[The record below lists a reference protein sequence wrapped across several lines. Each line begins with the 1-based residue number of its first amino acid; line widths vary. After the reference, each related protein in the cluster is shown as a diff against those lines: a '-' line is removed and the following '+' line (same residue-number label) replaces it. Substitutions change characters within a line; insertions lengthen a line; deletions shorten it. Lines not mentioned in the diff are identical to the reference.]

1 MAQLKDTT
9 INDTIVLGTGSEST
23 PSLTFTGNTN
33 TGIFRPDTDQIAFS
47 TNGTERMRIDS
58 LGRQT
63 RPFQPMFNVFRNV
76 NSFSP
81 SANSIFPHNAAR
93 INVGNHFN
101 LSTHRFTA
109 PVAGNYWFTF
119 ETIQIGS
126 VSSGTIRYRLNGSV
140 LFGSSRHW
148 GNDTGGWVS
157 IKITKLIAMNVNDFV
172 DVILVTATTYHGN
185 AWNAFCGY
193 LVG

>member
-1 MAQLKDTT
+1 MAQLKNTSIDST
-9 INDTIVLGTGSEST
+9 ITVGSGSQEA
-23 PSLTFTGNTN
+23 PAIAFTSN

-63 RPFQPMFNVFRNV
+63 RPFQPAFNVFRNQ
-76 NSFSP
+76 NGYAL
-81 SANSIFPHNAAR
+81 SANSIFAHNAAR

-101 LSTHRFTA
+101 LSTHRFIA

-119 ETIQIGS
+119 ETIQIGNLS
-126 VSSGTIRYRLNGSV
+126 NGDVNLRLNGSNIP
-140 LFGSSRHW
+140 GSFRHY
-148 GNDTGGWVS
+148 GNRGGWVNVG
-157 IKITKLIAMNVNDFV
+157 IEGYLIAMNVNDFV
-172 DVILVTATTYHGN
+172 DVHTRTATTYHGN